1 MELVTRM
8 FVTASQ
14 WRSGRAMAEC
24 AIVLAVIS
32 IAIEIF
38 VTYEVVVTPLPHL

>member
-8 FVTASQ
+8 FVMVSQ

-24 AIVLAVIS
+24 AIVLAAIS
-32 IAIEIF
+32 IAIEMF
-38 VTYEVVVTPLPHL
+38 VIYEVVATPLPHP